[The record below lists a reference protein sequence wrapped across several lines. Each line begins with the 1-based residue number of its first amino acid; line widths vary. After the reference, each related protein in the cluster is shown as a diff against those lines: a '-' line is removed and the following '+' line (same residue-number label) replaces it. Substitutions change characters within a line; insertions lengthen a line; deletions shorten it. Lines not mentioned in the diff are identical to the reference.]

1 VIGNIRIK
9 LSDIVLSFSKALD
22 FVNPAV
28 TNHHMRVAIIA
39 SEIAREFG
47 ISRQEI
53 ADIFLASTLHDI
65 GAFSL
70 KDRLATLEFE
80 VKTPYLHAE
89 RGYALLKDKGLN
101 SFNDIA
107 KIIRYHHTPWA
118 EGRGSY
124 FVSNNE
130 KIPTGS
136 HIIHLADRIAIL
148 IDEQHDALN
157 QGSRIVEVIKAHSNK
172 TFMPE
177 LVEAFEGLS
186 AKEYFWFD
194 TASPEIDRIVSDRN
208 ILPEVDLDI
217 DSLLKISGLFSHIID
232 YRSPFTAVHSA
243 GVSAVATLLAQM
255 IGFSD
260 IECKLMSIAG
270 YLHDI
275 GKLAVP
281 SEILEKPAR
290 LSNEEFNIM
299 KSHVYHSYRIL
310 ETVSGLDIINT
321 WASFHH
327 ERMDSKGYPFHLSG
341 GELSIGSRVMAV
353 ADVFTAITEDR
364 PYRKGIS
371 GEEALKI
378 IEDMA
383 RNGSLDQSIVGI
395 ASSYFRHLNDIRI
408 NAQSKAAAEYM
419 AVKQFMG

>member
-9 LSDIVLSFSKALD
+9 LSDLILSFSRALD

-39 SEIAREFG
+39 SKIAGEFG

-89 RGYALLKDKGLN
+89 RGYMLLKDKGLN

-107 KIIRYHHTPWA
+107 KLIRYHHTPWA

-124 FVSNNE
+124 SGSE
-130 KIPTGS
+130 KIPAGS

-148 IDEQHDALN
+148 IDEQHNALN

-177 LVEAFEGLS
+177 LVKAFEGLA

-194 TASPEIDRIVSDRN
+194 AASHEIGQIVSDRN
-208 ILPEVDLDI
+208 PFAEADLNI
-217 DSLLKISGLFSHIID
+217 DDLLKISELFSHIID

-243 GVSAVATLLAQM
+243 GVSAVAALLAQM
-255 IGFSD
+255 IGFSE
-260 IECKLMSIAG
+260 IECRMMSVAG

-281 SEILEKPAR
+281 SEILEKPAK
-290 LSNEEFNIM
+290 LSTEEFNIM

-310 ETVSGLDIINT
+310 EAVSGLDIINT

-327 ERMDSKGYPFHLSG
+327 ERMDGKGYPFHIKG
-341 GELSIGSRVMAV
+341 GELPIGSRIMAV

-364 PYRKGIS
+364 PYRKGMS

-378 IEDMA
+378 IEDTA
-383 RNGSLDQSIVGI
+383 KNSSLDQSIVGI
-395 ASSYFRHLNDIRI
+395 AGTYFRHLDDIRI

-419 AVKQFMG
+419 AVKNLWAD